1 MSKLPESR
9 RLRRPLFTAT
19 WFAATLL
26 SALALGSCRKATLPA
41 EVPGQPSVR
50 LYIVSTLAGAME
62 PCGCRKDMLGGIDHA
77 AALLA
82 ADAAHAPRQLVLG
95 AGPLFFQEP
104 ELAADRR
111 EQDLWKAEALASSL
125 ADVKLAAWAPGAN
138 DFAAGPA
145 ELARLTALSGARLLG
160 ASAEAAT
167 PGAAGSNAAQS
178 SAASTALFDVG
189 GYKVG
194 VAGIGAGPDGAPPA
208 DAGRMLAEAEQAL
221 REAGA
226 QIRVALIA
234 AKRGDGLRLAEK
246 VPGFTLVA
254 LGKPIESGDANDG
267 TFPPTLV
274 GETLVVQ
281 APNHLQALAYVD
293 LFVRAND
300 FSFEDGVGIA
310 RIEQRDSL
318 EARLA
323 ELETRRR
330 RATDAKASP
339 EQLASLEREI
349 ERTRAEK
356 AALEREMAAPAQ
368 TQGSVFQYDEAPV
381 REARGSDA
389 SVARR
394 MSDYYRRVNEH
405 NRVALAGRKPP
416 PPAFGELGYSGGQ
429 ACIFCH
435 RSADTFWRGTQH
447 ADAYETL
454 SREFKEYNLD
464 CVSCHVTGY
473 ERPGGS
479 TVTHVEKLKDVQ
491 CEACH
496 GAGEGH
502 AKSGGDTKLITLT
515 PPERVCRSCHETP
528 HVSDDW
534 DVSLAWSKIVGE
546 GHGEGSRFPG
556 GDAPPADAPQTPAP
570 PLDTPLK

>member
-1 MSKLPESR
+1 MSKVLTSR
-9 RLRRPLFTAT
+9 RLRRPLI
-19 WFAATLL
+19 AAALL
-26 SALALGSCRKATLPA
+26 GSLSLWSCRKTSLPT
-41 EVPGQPSVR
+41 EVPGEPSVR

-82 ADAAHAPRQLVLG
+82 AQAAQAPRRLLLG

-104 ELAADRR
+104 ELAAERR
-111 EQDLWKAEALASSL
+111 EQDLWKAEALAASL

-145 ELARLTALSGARLLG
+145 ELSRLTAQSGARMLG
-160 ASAEAAT
+160 AS
-167 PGAAGSNAAQS
+167 PGAAPASEAPNATNAN
-178 SAASTALFDVG
+178 TALFEVG

-194 VAGIGAGPDGAPPA
+194 VAGIGAGPEGELPA
-208 DAGRMLAEAEQAL
+208 DAARALAEADRAL

-226 QIRVALIA
+226 QIRVALLA

-281 APNHLQALAYVD
+281 APNHLQALSYVD
-293 LFVRAND
+293 LFVRGGD
-300 FSFEDGVGIA
+300 FSFDDGIGIA
-310 RIEQRDSL
+310 RIEQRDS
-318 EARLA
+318 AKSRLA
-323 ELETRRR
+323 ELDSRRR
-330 RATDAKASP
+330 RAKETQAPPDQVAALDRES
-339 EQLASLEREI
+339 ERAQAELDELER
-349 ERTRAEK
+349 
-356 AALEREMAAPAQ
+356 AAAAPLKSE
-368 TQGSVFQYDEAPV
+368 GSVFRYEEAFV
-381 REARGSDA
+381 REANGSDA

-394 MSDYYRRVNEH
+394 MSDYYRRVNDH
-405 NRVALAGRKPP
+405 NRVALAHRQP
-416 PPAFGELGYSGGQ
+416 PPAPFGELGYAGGQ
-429 ACIFCH
+429 SCIFCH
-435 RSADTFWRGTQH
+435 READNFWRGTQH
-447 ADAYETL
+447 AGAYETL
-454 SREFKEYNLD
+454 KREFKEYNLD

-479 TVTHVEKLKDVQ
+479 NVTHVDKLQDVQ

-502 AKSGGDTKLITLT
+502 AKSGGDTKLITRT
-515 PPERVCRSCHETP
+515 PSERVCKSCHHTP
-528 HVSDDW
+528 HVADDW
-534 DVSLAWSKIVGE
+534 DISLSWSKIVGP
-546 GHGEGSRFPG
+546 GHAEGSRFP
-556 GDAPPADAPQTPAP
+556 AP
-570 PLDTPLK
+570 K

>member
-1 MSKLPESR
+1 MPKLFPSR
-9 RLRRPLFTAT
+9 RLRRPLL
-19 WFAATLL
+19 AAALL
-26 SALALGSCRKATLPA
+26 GSLSFWSCRKTNLPT

-50 LYIVSTLAGAME
+50 LYILSTLAGAME

-82 ADAAHAPRQLVLG
+82 AEAARAPRRLLLG
-95 AGPLFFQEP
+95 AGPIFFQEP
-104 ELAADRR
+104 QLAPERR
-111 EQDLWKAEALASSL
+111 EQDLWKAEALAASL
-125 ADVKLAAWAPGAN
+125 ADVEFAAWAAGAN

-145 ELARLTALSGARLLG
+145 ELTRLTQLSGAHLLG
-160 ASAEAAT
+160 ASPERAAT
-167 PGAAGSNAAQS
+167 AGATAN
-178 SAASTALFDVG
+178 TALFDVG

-194 VAGIGAGPDGAPPA
+194 VAGIGTGPDGEPPA
-208 DAGRMLAEAEQAL
+208 DAARVLAEAERTL
-221 REAGA
+221 RDAGA

-267 TFPPTLV
+267 TFPPALV
-274 GETLVVQ
+274 GSTLVVQ

-293 LFVRAND
+293 LFVRGED

-310 RIEQRDSL
+310 LVEQRDSVR
-318 EARLA
+318 ARIG
-323 ELETRRR
+323 ELESRRR
-330 RATDAKASP
+330 RATESKATP
-339 EQLASLEREI
+339 EQLAAIDKEI
-349 ERTRAEK
+349 ERARAEQ
-356 AALEREMAAPAQ
+356 AELERRAATPSSSE
-368 TQGSVFQYDEAPV
+368 GSVFRYEEAPV

-394 MSDYYRRVNEH
+394 MSDYYRRVNDH
-405 NRVALAGRKPP
+405 NRVALAHRLPP
-416 PPAFGELGYSGGQ
+416 PPPFGELGYSGGQ

-435 RSADTFWRGTQH
+435 READTFWRGTQH
-447 ADAYETL
+447 AGAYETL

-479 TVTHVEKLKDVQ
+479 NVTHVDKLKDVQ

-502 AKSGGDTKLITLT
+502 AKSGGDTKLIART
-515 PPERVCRSCHETP
+515 PSERVCRGCHHTP
-528 HVSDDW
+528 HVADDW
-534 DVSLAWSKIVGE
+534 DITAAWSKIVGP

-556 GDAPPADAPQTPAP
+556 GQ
-570 PLDTPLK
+570 